1 MNKKNPPIKSYIN
14 QKLISYKKFML
25 IEKMPT
31 FQIVIDEAK
40 INASHNYDVKTDKH
54 SLIVGTNIINKNM
67 EFILFHE
74 FTHMYD
80 INTFSAKKPDVYFAN
95 RGFTEYH
102 ASQIELLKL
111 VGARDVTDNVSFSLT
126 QSIKTIFGNTTVL
139 EYILRL
145 RDTVKEGISEENF
158 PNSIASLS
166 NTLGMIFNHLGRIS
180 ICRLYANDY
189 DLFKEEL
196 EELDFAI
203 SFLGNDFSKI
213 ISIAEGFLNNK
224 EIADFGIL
232 YYPMTYE
239 LIKKYE
245 KRFSS

>member
-1 MNKKNPPIKSYIN
+1 MSKEIPLNKNYIN
-14 QKLISYKKFML
+14 QKLKSYKKFML

-31 FQIVIDEAK
+31 FQIVIDEVK
-40 INASHNYDVKTDKH
+40 INASHNYNVHTDKH
-54 SLIVGTNIINKNM
+54 SLIVGPNIGNKNM
-67 EFILFHE
+67 EYILFHE

-80 INTFSAKKPDVYFAN
+80 VMTFSAKNPSVYFAN

-111 VGARDVTDNVSFSLT
+111 LGARNITDNVSFSLT
-126 QSIKTIFGNTTVL
+126 QPIETIIGNTTVL

-145 RDTVKEGISEENF
+145 RDSAKEGISEKNF
-158 PNSIASLS
+158 PVSLATLS
-166 NTLGMIFNHLGRIS
+166 NALGMIFNHLGRIS

-189 DLFKEEL
+189 DLFKERL

-203 SFLGNDFSKI
+203 SFLGKDFFKI
-213 ISIAEGFLNNK
+213 ISIAKGFLNNK
-224 EIADFGIL
+224 EIADFGML
-232 YYPMTYE
+232 FYPIAYE

-245 KRFSS
+245 KQF